1 MVVGMDAFH
10 NTPGKKDSIFGFV
23 ATVDR
28 NFSKYFSHSHVLPS
42 GQEIT
47 PFLQQVY
54 EKALKE
60 FKEQNGIYPK
70 QVFSI
75 IKHKQHFRLLI
86 RENCNIKSNI

>member
-1 MVVGMDAFH
+1 MPTMVVGMDVFH

-47 PFLQQVY
+47 SFLQTVY

-60 FKEQNGIYPK
+60 FKQQNG
-70 QVFSI
+70 VFPQ
-75 IKHKQHFRLLI
+75 KVANHLAH
-86 RENCNIKSNI
+86 